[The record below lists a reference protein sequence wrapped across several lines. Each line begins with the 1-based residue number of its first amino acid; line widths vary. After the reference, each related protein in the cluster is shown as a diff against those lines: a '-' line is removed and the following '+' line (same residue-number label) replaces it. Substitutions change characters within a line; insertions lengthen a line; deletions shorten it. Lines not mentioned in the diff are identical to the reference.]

1 MSGGRSK
8 HLKLAVQIVRKV
20 SAAHRA
26 GPRTCCVD
34 ADAVQNGRISDVRA
48 LRPNRKDVSR
58 ECRVSI
64 LSEEKPGRLQF
75 LRDRH
80 CLAESPN
87 LPPAV
92 HSTGIRRIG
101 EKHSLPKNR
110 SANDF
115 AWMKRRGRTSSFW
128 TSRAGPRTSKKSGRR
143 FCGEKTE
150 KGRNPQAP
158 PLSPT
163 KHAPTAGCKGPP
175 AGRIVSCR
183 TTCGRSCRTTRPP
196 SWRRASS

>member
-1 MSGGRSK
+1 MSGSRSK

-64 LSEEKPGRLQF
+64 LSEEKPGWLQF

-87 LPPAV
+87 PPPAV

-101 EKHSLPKNR
+101 EKRSLPTKPLGQR
-110 SANDF
+110 FRLDET
-115 AWMKRRGRTSSFW
+115 AWPDVFFLDVTSG
-128 TSRAGPRTSKKSGRR
+128 AEDL
-143 FCGEKTE
+143 EKE
-150 KGRNPQAP
+150 
-158 PLSPT
+158 
-163 KHAPTAGCKGPP
+163 
-175 AGRIVSCR
+175 
-183 TTCGRSCRTTRPP
+183 RPP
-196 SWRRASS
+196 ILRRKDGKGAEPSGAAPFPDKARSDGRLQRTARRSDRQLPNHLR

>member
-1 MSGGRSK
+1 MSGSRSK

-64 LSEEKPGRLQF
+64 LSEEKPGGLQF

-87 LPPAV
+87 PPPAV

-101 EKHSLPKNR
+101 EKRSLPKKPLGQR
-110 SANDF
+110 FRLDET
-115 AWMKRRGRTSSFW
+115 AWW

>member
-34 ADAVQNGRISDVRA
+34 TDAVQNGRISDVRA

-80 CLAESPN
+80 CLAKARTRRLRCTAPGS
-87 LPPAV
+87 AGSAK
-92 HSTGIRRIG
+92 STACR
-101 EKHSLPKNR
+101 KNR